1 MGDRIDVRPA
11 PLPTPTSSRALIL
24 NTTTSAGAVEI
35 VLSAGEAA
43 MLMFEIGHA
52 LEQANRLAESGNRPV
67 RTADHARVLPSGG
80 LP

>member
-1 MGDRIDVRPA
+1 MVDRIEVRPA
-11 PLPTPTSSRALIL
+11 PASTPSPSRSVIVAA
-24 NTTTSAGAVEI
+24 TTSAGSIEI

-43 MLMFEIGHA
+43 TLMFEIGHA
-52 LEQANRLAESGNRPV
+52 LEQADRLAESGNRPV